1 MSISERLKQNVENG
15 RLAHAYLF
23 WGWGQAKLELALSLA
38 NYLETNLWLCDNH
51 KLIDGRVFNDGG
63 IDEAREIRRWL
74 WQKPMR
80 SKRRTAI
87 IAVGNDGLTAEAQN
101 ALLKVTE
108 EPPPAGLVLLVVDN
122 PERLWPTLVSR
133 FQKIYIPH
141 LGGWRLEV
149 GSERELVNKYLKGA
163 AVQRKYLIKE
173 ILDIDAENENNARLC
188 SFIRTLLLELDKD
201 PIGNFPILKELS
213 YRWMLI
219 NQFNL
224 NKKLQLEAVS
234 NKL

>member
-23 WGWGQAKLELALSLA
+23 WGWGEAKRQLALSLA
-38 NYLETNLWLCDNH
+38 NYLETNLWTCDVH

-108 EPPPAGLVLLVVDN
+108 EPPPAGLILLVADN

-133 FQKIYIPH
+133 FQKIYIPQ
-141 LGGWRLEV
+141 L
-149 GSERELVNKYLKGA
+149 GSEKLEMRGENESVSKYLRGTA
-163 AVQRKYLIKE
+163 AQRKYLIKE
-173 ILDIDAENENNARLC
+173 ILDIDAENENNTRLC

-201 PIGNFPILKELS
+201 PIGNFPMLKELS

-224 NKKLQLEAVS
+224 NKRLQLETLW
-234 NKL
+234 NKI